1 MGFSKKIMNPI
12 FQARINEIR
21 KICKT
26 YQVRDLY
33 SFGSV
38 NTSTF
43 RDDSDIDLLISF
55 KDISIEE
62 YSNNYFDLHYK
73 FEELFNRSVDLITE
87 NSLSNPYF
95 IKSVDQTKT
104 LIYAG

>member
-1 MGFSKKIMNPI
+1 MNPI
-12 FQARINEIR
+12 ILKRIDDIR
-21 KICKT
+21 RICLNYK
-26 YQVRDLY
+26 VRNLY

-38 NTSTF
+38 NTSSF

-62 YSNNYFDLHYK
+62 YTDNYFDLHNQ
-73 FEELFNRSVDLITE
+73 FEKLFNRSVDLITM

-95 IKSVDQTKT
+95 IKSINETKT
-104 LIYAG
+104 LIYEG

>member
-1 MGFSKKIMNPI
+1 MNPI
-12 FQARINEIR
+12 IQKRIDEIR
-21 KICKT
+21 QICLMYK
-26 YQVRDLY
+26 VRSLY

-38 NTSTF
+38 NTSSF

-62 YSNNYFDLHYK
+62 YSDNYFDLHTR
-73 FEELFNRSVDLITE
+73 FEELFNRSIDLITM

-95 IKSVDQTKT
+95 IKSIDHTKT
-104 LIYAG
+104 LIYEG

>member
-1 MGFSKKIMNPI
+1 MNPI
-12 FQARINEIR
+12 FQNKIDEIR
-21 KICKT
+21 KICQD
-26 YQVRDLY
+26 YNVRDLY

-38 NTSTF
+38 NKPTF
-43 RDDSDIDLLISF
+43 NENSDIDLLISF

-62 YSNNYFDLHYK
+62 YTNNYFDLHYK
-73 FEELFNRSVDLITE
+73 FEELFHRPVDLVTL

-95 IKSVDQTKT
+95 IQSVDQTKI